1 MIFVQPGQVQKM
13 ENHGGVQEVTPRPQN
28 LYTVVLVLL
37 VFIVMGLM
45 GVLLCHILKE
55 KGYHC
60 RTSRDVDTEPEAT
73 TTPDDVQ
80 ESCKSNQ
87 DTVGQI
93 VQCIIQ
99 NEANVE
105 ALKDLL
111 KEHEQVKSPLPRPLF
126 PELSLTKVPPE
137 HPHHHTVH
145 SMVAGSARSAC
156 LNCQHGRKRTALQ
169 ICRRAKETKVRDQG
183 VEVTVLS
190 VGRFRVIRVEKGR
203 WAHEVGSIPAIEM
216 RPQNQSAATEVE
228 IEAEELSALSE
239 TTQTEELDL
248 AQK

>member
-1 MIFVQPGQVQKM
+1 M

-28 LYTVVLVLL
+28 LYTVFLVVL

-60 RTSRDVDTEPEAT
+60 RTSRDVDTEPEVT
-73 TTPDDVQ
+73 TAPDDVQ

-111 KEHEQVKSPLPRPLF
+111 KEHEQVKSPVPRPLF
-126 PELSLTKVPPE
+126 PELSLTECPPQ

-156 LNCQHGRKRTALQ
+156 LNCHHGRKRAAFQ

-190 VGRFRVIRVEKGR
+190 VGRFRVTRVEKGR
-203 WAHEVGSIPAIEM
+203 WAREVGSIPTIEM
-216 RPQNQSAATEVE
+216 CAQNQSATTRVE
-228 IEAEELSALSE
+228 MEGEELSTLSE
-239 TTQTEELDL
+239 TTETQAMKSESDL